1 MDWFIDWLEITCLI
15 TTFYRLCW
23 LIDWLNK
30 CSIDWLILIKVAEK
44 VKEFFHHEGIHSTTI
59 QPEFV
64 ETELNSS
71 TLASSDDCVLSCP
84 KVNKYSC
91 VQFRAMEFRLETL
104 LYTPYKRYNGR
115 PVNFSDCLRTNV
127 LSIWYEFSVRY
138 LNGQTIVPQST
149 SSGRT
154 LFILSVEKNG
164 LRQWSAE
171 RNFFWFV
178 GD

>member
-91 VQFRAMEFRLETL
+91 VQFRAMEFWLETL
-104 LYTPYKRYNGR
+104 LYTPYKRYNVSMVDQLMFPTACAR
-115 PVNFSDCLRTNV
+115 MFYLSNTN
-127 LSIWYEFSVRY
+127 L
-138 LNGQTIVPQST
+138 
-149 SSGRT
+149 
-154 LFILSVEKNG
+154 
-164 LRQWSAE
+164 A
-171 RNFFWFV
+171 
-178 GD
+178 GDI